1 MKKFL
6 NCEKCFQSI
15 ATRSTPVHLG
25 YAVLYLCPFKYKHFS
40 FQIFKTWISCAK
52 IKLYKIL
59 RGYIVM

>member
-15 ATRSTPVHLG
+15 ATRSTPVYLG
-25 YAVLYLCPFKYKHFS
+25 HAVLYLCPFKDKHFW

-52 IKLYKIL
+52 IKLYEIL